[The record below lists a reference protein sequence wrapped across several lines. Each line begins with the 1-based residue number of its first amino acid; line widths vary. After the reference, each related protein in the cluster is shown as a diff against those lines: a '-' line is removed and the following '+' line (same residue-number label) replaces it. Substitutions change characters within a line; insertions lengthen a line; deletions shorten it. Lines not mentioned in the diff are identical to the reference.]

1 MVFSWP
7 SKNNK
12 GRSSQIFC
20 YKCLECLSPRVKL
33 RMIWCGSVLQL
44 MTVQCCL
51 SLTAILGLVLLRS
64 TISGWLVFFFYL
76 GKTVFSQFGWSFL
89 KPGWN
94 SWKSV
99 NLCNYMNCLLHD
111 CSSDKHHSKELLC
124 FNWERFE
131 KCSTERHKQYQPK
144 PVCFFWVNSILL

>member
-64 TISGWLVFFFYL
+64 TISGWLVFFFSIWEKQFSVSL
-76 GKTVFSQFGWSFL
+76 VDLSLNQLETVEKALICVITWIVYYMIVVQISTILRSYCVSTESGS
-89 KPGWN
+89 
-94 SWKSV
+94 KSV
-99 NLCNYMNCLLHD
+99 LLKD
-111 CSSDKHHSKELLC
+111 
-124 FNWERFE
+124 
-131 KCSTERHKQYQPK
+131 T
-144 PVCFFWVNSILL
+144 NSINPNQYVSSG

>member
-64 TISGWLVFFFYL
+64 TISGWLVFFSIWEKQFSVSL
-76 GKTVFSQFGWSFL
+76 VDLSLNQVETVEKALICVITWIVYYMIVVQISTILRSYCVSTESGS
-89 KPGWN
+89 
-94 SWKSV
+94 KSV
-99 NLCNYMNCLLHD
+99 LLKD
-111 CSSDKHHSKELLC
+111 
-124 FNWERFE
+124 
-131 KCSTERHKQYQPK
+131 T
-144 PVCFFWVNSILL
+144 NSINPNQYVSSG